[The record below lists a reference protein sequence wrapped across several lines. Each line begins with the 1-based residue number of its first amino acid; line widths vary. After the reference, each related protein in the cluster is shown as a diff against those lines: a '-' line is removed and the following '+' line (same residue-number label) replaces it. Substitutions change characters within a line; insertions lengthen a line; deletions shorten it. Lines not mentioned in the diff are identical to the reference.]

1 MAVAAGEVLGS
12 DDAAVVRSL
21 VSSTTGAS
29 LLTPDMM
36 HTISQ
41 TTCFDKKTKVP
52 SHVRRDQMRANQLM

>member
-12 DDAAVVRSL
+12 DDAAVVKSL

-41 TTCFDKKTKVP
+41 TTCFDKNDKSSLARK
-52 SHVRRDQMRANQLM
+52 A